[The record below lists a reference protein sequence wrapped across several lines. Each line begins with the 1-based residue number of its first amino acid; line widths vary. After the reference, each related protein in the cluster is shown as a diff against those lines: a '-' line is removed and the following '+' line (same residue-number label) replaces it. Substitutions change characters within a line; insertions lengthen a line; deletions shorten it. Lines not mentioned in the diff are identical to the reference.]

1 LLVPHIIDSRGKV
14 YVITGNTD
22 KMNRL
27 QYVFVSFAL
36 LLFLAPIAKAQGT
49 YTAKSCSYADV
60 NAIINGPTHTAV
72 RGDTINIPAGTCAW
86 SSTLN
91 IHVPITLQG
100 AGAEYSS
107 SWNGTNN
114 TLVGA
119 DQTVINPQVGANSV
133 ILVNTTLGNPLMRI
147 TGIAF
152 LDTALSGDPGGGIV
166 NLGGNGNNVRV
177 DHLHF
182 FLSHSE
188 KGIYVGG
195 SVTGVADH
203 IFMDVS
209 GTSITNDFAFYNGV
223 GWNGTRDPNGYGDG
237 SFADT
242 DHFGSSQLFYVE
254 DSYFNNGYE
263 SDCVNGG
270 RYAARYSTIVNS
282 AGFAAHGLTGGANRG
297 CRVQELYMLN
307 VSFPGTGPDGAIY
320 GASIGHPNSGTLLA
334 WGNTT
339 SNFNS
344 IVGMA
349 MERLLNGEGRDAEEL
364 NPAPAGW
371 GYCGTKYSTGSANG
385 STAITGTGFQTTWPT
400 PFNMIIPGALC
411 TGAYGD
417 LGNVCK
423 VASVQSSTSLTL
435 AVAAAASVS
444 GVGYTVGS
452 PWDGGLL
459 ATGYPCMDSP
469 ARGRGD
475 LLNGANFPNRLNTV
489 TGTTAWPHQALSP
502 IYVFANNVTIPGP
515 SSPSIIFDGTGILAD
530 NRDYYQQFGAYGE
543 PGTFNGTK
551 GVGQGSSLPSEA
563 QPTCTTSSNPI
574 APNTTW
580 LGEPVTGNWG
590 PGYWDT
596 TNSTLYVCTAT
607 NTWTA
612 YYTPYTYPHPL
623 TAGTSGSSVNP
634 PTGLVATVQ

>member
-1 LLVPHIIDSRGKV
+1 
-14 YVITGNTD
+14 
-22 KMNRL
+22 
-27 QYVFVSFAL
+27 
-36 LLFLAPIAKAQGT
+36 
-49 YTAKSCSYADV
+49 
-60 NAIINGPTHTAV
+60 
-72 RGDTINIPAGTCAW
+72 
-86 SSTLN
+86 
-91 IHVPITLQG
+91 
-100 AGAEYSS
+100 
-107 SWNGTNN
+107 
-114 TLVGA
+114 
-119 DQTVINPQVGANSV
+119 
-133 ILVNTTLGNPLMRI
+133 MRI

-152 LDTALSGDPGGGIV
+152 LDTALSGDTGGGII
-166 NLGGNGNNVRV
+166 NLGGNANNVRV

-182 FLSHSE
+182 YLSHSD

-209 GTSITNDFAFYNGV
+209 GILLSNDFAFYNGV
-223 GWNGTRDPNGYGDG
+223 GWNGTSDPNGYGDG

-254 DSYFNNGYE
+254 DSYFSNGYE

-270 RYAARYSTIVNS
+270 RYAVRYSTAVNS

-307 VSFPGTGPDGAIY
+307 FSWSGTGPDGATY
-320 GASIGHPNSGTLLA
+320 GASIGHPNSGTMLA

-344 IVGMA
+344 IVGTA

-364 NPAPAGW
+364 DPAAAGW
-371 GYCGTKYSTGSANG
+371 GYAGTTFNTGTATTTNG
-385 STAITGTGFQTTWPT
+385 STKVTGTGFLTTWPI
-400 PFNMIIPGALC
+400 PFNMMIPGAQC
-411 TGAYGD
+411 MGAYGT

-435 AVAAAASVS
+435 AAAAGASVS
-444 GVGYTVGS
+444 SVGYTVGS
-452 PWDGGLL
+452 PWDGGTL
-459 ATGYPCMDSP
+459 ATGYPAMDQP
-469 ARGRGD
+469 ARGAGD
-475 LLNGANFPNRLNTV
+475 LLNGENFPNRLNTA

-502 IYVFANNVTIPGP
+502 LYIFANNFAKPGP
-515 SSPSIIFDGTGILAD
+515 SSPALISDGTGILAD
-530 NRDYYQQFGAYGE
+530 NRDYYQQFSTYGE
-543 PGTFNGTK
+543 SGTFNGTA
-551 GVGQGSSLPSEA
+551 GVGEGSSLPSVA
-563 QPTCTTSSNPI
+563 QPTCTPSSNAI
-574 APNTTW
+574 AGGTTW
-580 LGEPVTGNWG
+580 LGVTVTGNWG

-623 TAGTSGSSVNP
+623 TGGTSGSIVNP
-634 PTGLVATVQ
+634 PTGLTATVQ